1 MMRIVKKKRKKQIRN
16 NKQKGL
22 MKKVFKQGA
31 SQVIAQVGICTVMCG
46 AAIGILTSSG
56 ILLLLANE
64 SRNKIYLI
72 PALIAFASA
81 IYLYFRNKKA
91 CRRKEFLTA
100 KDKMCGMMLFMF
112 IFIMIVIILTI
123 YFFIPLWIPDYEGG
137 VLLP

>member
-1 MMRIVKKKRKKQIRN
+1 MRGLLKQR
-16 NKQKGL
+16 
-22 MKKVFKQGA
+22 V
-31 SQVIAQVGICTVMCG
+31 AQILAPIGICAVMCG
-46 AAIGILTSSG
+46 ATIGILISSG

-64 SRNKIYLI
+64 SRDKIYFI
-72 PALIAFASA
+72 PALIVFAIA
-81 IYLYFRNKKA
+81 IYLYKRNKKA

-123 YFFIPLWIPDYEGG
+123 YFFIPLWIPDYKGG